1 MTHRECLVG
10 VYVTDVCCGVWMLG
24 GGAEPAG
31 VICMELNTEISK
43 NIALEASLPSTALG
57 GSHFNHSGIVEQRGG
72 AREPQKADVVRER
85 GC

>member
-1 MTHRECLVG
+1 M
-10 VYVTDVCCGVWMLG
+10 
-24 GGAEPAG
+24 
-31 VICMELNTEISK
+31 ICMELNTEISK